1 MPDGTYRMVVCTG
14 HGHAESI
21 AVAEQQ
27 VTDWLKAQHYDA
39 YPEAVPDR
47 PTRDRVGEQAVLD
60 RDVGGGP
67 GTGIPAFARWR
78 LREYTPQG
86 IWQTLLVLCT
96 PPGRKGR
103 SWIRLDSELL
113 PAQRGGS
120 QQTPG
125 KAPVPRLARGLLDR
139 FPSVDGPHRGAARVH
154 AMSTVIEPDDVD
166 EVLDE
171 LCDPERRLPIIVAS
185 TPSRTDFDEWLAG
198 TVDPVL
204 RGCAGLAVLYA
215 LSPRAEREF
224 NRSLEHHRVY
234 GGAVRTYL
242 PGIDPAWPA
251 EAQRHRVLARRTI
264 DEDIR
269 RAAGLV
275 AWVPRRQALD
285 CPLPDTH
292 LDLPEL
298 AVPTTAEAPD
308 LPPGALFDGGEDR
321 ADAGERRSRSSE
333 LQDMRRRL
341 REAERQEQLL
351 AADYDDQYS
360 ELRDSRRTVRTL
372 RRRLLA
378 AGHPEDSLAP
388 RLAEQLLSAE
398 RLTEEQLTEE
408 RLTEEQLTEEQGADA
423 ADQPPASFAELL
435 GRLGEFSLLRF
446 TGDAKE
452 ALDLDGQTDHP
463 TWVRMT
469 WDALLAL
476 QDYAEAAAAG
486 TSGGDFRWWCENT
499 PGDCHPFPP
508 RKVIR
513 DESRTVST
521 NAKWKRERLFPVP
534 AEVDPAG
541 KVFMG
546 AHLRIGG
553 GGTAPRL
560 HYRDDCSGTGR
571 IYLGYIGLH
580 LHNTRTN

>member
-1 MPDGTYRMVVCTG
+1 MYRMVVCSG
-14 HGHAESI
+14 LRHQESVP
-21 AVAEQQ
+21 VAEQQ
-27 VTDWLKAQHYDA
+27 VADWLKAQHYDQ
-39 YPEAVPDR
+39 PPREPGR
-47 PTRDRVGEQAVLD
+47 HRVGEQAVLD
-60 RDVGGGP
+60 QDVGGGP
-67 GTGIPAFARWR
+67 GTGIPAYARWR
-78 LREYTPQG
+78 LREYTTQG
-86 IWQTLLVLCT
+86 IWRTQFTLCT

-103 SWIRLDSELL
+103 SWIQLDSELL

-120 QQTPG
+120 PPGSG

-139 FPSVDGPHRGAARVH
+139 FPAVEGGQRGAARVH
-154 AMSTVIEPDDVD
+154 AMPTVIEPGDVD

-171 LCDPERRLPIIVAS
+171 LCDPDRRLPVIVAS
-185 TPSRTDFDEWLAG
+185 TPARADFDEWLSG
-198 TVDPVL
+198 TVDSVL

-215 LSPRAEREF
+215 LSPPAERLF
-224 NRSLEHHRVY
+224 NRALEHHRVY
-234 GGAVRTYL
+234 GGAIRTYL

-251 EAQRHRVLARRTI
+251 EAQRHRVLSRRTI
-264 DEDIR
+264 EEDRR

-285 CPLPDTH
+285 CPLPEV
-292 LDLPEL
+292 LLALPEL
-298 AVPTTAEAPD
+298 QVPPEAAEALPD
-308 LPPGALFDGGEDR
+308 LVPGALYDTSDPE
-321 ADAGERRSRSSE
+321 AQAEEGERRSRAAE
-333 LQDMRRRL
+333 LQEMRRRL
-341 REAERQEQLL
+341 RDAERQESLL

-360 ELRDSRRTVRTL
+360 ELRDSRSQVRTL

-378 AGHPEDSLAP
+378 AGRAADAFAP
-388 RLAEQLLSAE
+388 QQD
-398 RLTEEQLTEE
+398 EEL
-408 RLTEEQLTEEQGADA
+408 RADA
-423 ADQPPASFAELL
+423 ADRPPASFAELL
-435 GRLGEFSLLRF
+435 TRLGEFPLLRF
-446 TGDAKE
+446 TGDPKE
-452 ALDLDGQTDHP
+452 TLDLDGQTDHP

-476 QDYAEAAAAG
+476 QDYAEAATGG

-534 AEVDPAG
+534 TEVDPSG
-541 KVFMG
+541 RVFMG

>member
-1 MPDGTYRMVVCTG
+1 MVVCTG

-27 VTDWLKAQHYDA
+27 VRDWLKAQHYDSC
-39 YPEAVPDR
+39 PEFADADDGPAR
-47 PTRDRVGEQAVLD
+47 YRVGEQAVLD

-67 GTGIPAFARWR
+67 GTGIPAYARWR

-120 QQTPG
+120 QPAPG

-139 FPSVDGPHRGAARVH
+139 FPAVDGPHRGAARVH

-185 TPSRTDFDEWLAG
+185 TPSRTDFDEWLSG

-234 GGAVRTYL
+234 GGAIRTYL

-275 AWVPRRQALD
+275 AWVPRRHALD
-285 CPLPDTH
+285 QPLPDVH
-292 LDLPEL
+292 LELPAL
-298 AVPTTAEAPD
+298 AVPPCADSPELPD
-308 LPPGALFDGGEDR
+308 LPPGALFDNGEDR
-321 ADAGERRSRSSE
+321 ADAGERRSRNSE

-360 ELRDSRRTVRTL
+360 ELSDSRRAVRTL

-378 AGHPEDSLAP
+378 AGQSGDPFAP
-388 RLAEQLLSAE
+388 PYAD
-398 RLTEEQLTEE
+398 EEST
-408 RLTEEQLTEEQGADA
+408 DA
-423 ADQPPASFAELL
+423 ADRPPSSFAELL
-435 GRLGEFSLLRF
+435 PRLDEFGLLQF

-476 QDYAEAAAAG
+476 QDYAEAAVAG

-534 AEVDPAG
+534 SDVDPTG
-541 KVFMG
+541 RVFMG